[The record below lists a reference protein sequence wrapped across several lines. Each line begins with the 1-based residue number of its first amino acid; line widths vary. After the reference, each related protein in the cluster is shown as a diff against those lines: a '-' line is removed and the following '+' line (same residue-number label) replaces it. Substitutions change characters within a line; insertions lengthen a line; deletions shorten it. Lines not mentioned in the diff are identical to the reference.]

1 MEAQEEGATTEVG
14 TELLYPLPETR
25 PPGEGSLL
33 FSVDQLL
40 TKLWPEKDFRQY
52 LDKITNASA
61 VTGKWEVDRGFA
73 AARIQQEAKDT
84 GMMDVVNVKLSK
96 IMRAVETCLR
106 RDGLGRRQRL
116 AALNP
121 PAAPAE

>member
-1 MEAQEEGATTEVG
+1 M
-14 TELLYPLPETR
+14 
-25 PPGEGSLL
+25 L